1 MSFFD
6 GPPRVGALI
15 TQLHNSSHLCVPG
28 DTANQFNQ
36 FNQYLQGFPFMEI
49 IKGLQDAEL

>member
-6 GPPRVGALI
+6 NPPRVGALI